1 LESIVCSATLSKKIN
16 MEEFTIEDLHTTKIW
31 EDDKTVFQIEPRG
44 SEYRVIMFS
53 LVEGS
58 LQFVQVAFYRDA
70 EKLLK
75 FVKKMGMHPTNK
87 ILSVAGGGKW

>member
-1 LESIVCSATLSKKIN
+1 
-16 MEEFTIEDLHTTKIW
+16 MREFSVEDLHEIKIW
-31 EDDKTVFQIEPRG
+31 ENDQTVFQIEPRG
-44 SEYRVIMFS
+44 LEYRVIMFS

-75 FVKKMGMHPTNK
+75 FVKKLGMHPTSK
-87 ILSVAGGGKW
+87 ILSVVGGGKW